1 MYIYSNGNEYYNE
14 NIKKNNNFEFF
25 SKFKNDK
32 SNFKLKN

>member
-25 SKFKNDK
+25 QN
-32 SNFKLKN
+32 LKMINPILN